1 MRLPLVLVD
10 PNMNYLILAILS
22 STCNHL
28 LFKSFSRYKID
39 LLTAI
44 SVNYAVCVAIGF
56 ASSQNHL
63 SISLIYHQ
71 DWFVFSIIQGGLL
84 ICCFFLMGLTTR
96 NQGVSVASLASRL
109 SVVIPIFAAFFLY
122 ADSFSQTKAAGI
134 ILAILALYLSSKKDN
149 NSPVLSKSKSILPL
163 ILFIGFG
170 THSTLLKFVQ
180 NNYLDDISYHAY
192 VMAAFLAA
200 FIISLL
206 IVVIRII
213 RERKPLHL
221 KHIVSGLILGCVNY
235 GSVYFLVKA
244 LSIPGWESSQVFPTL
259 SIAVVGTSS
268 ISAMLIF
275 KEKLHKKLIL
285 AITLGAA
292 AIILVNI

>member
-1 MRLPLVLVD
+1 MKAI
-10 PNMNYLILAILS
+10 MTYLILAVLS

-28 LFKSFSRYKID
+28 LFKAFSRYKVD

-44 SVNYAVCVAIGF
+44 SINYAVCVAIGF
-56 ASSQNHL
+56 ASTKSQL
-63 SISLIYHQ
+63 SISVIPHQ
-71 DWFVFSIIQGGLL
+71 NWFVFSIIQGGLL

-109 SVVIPIFAAFFLY
+109 SVVIPIVAAFFLY
-122 ADSFSQTKAAGI
+122 ADSLSQTKVAGI
-134 ILAILALYLSSKKDN
+134 ILAILALYLSSKKENDA
-149 NSPVLSKSKSILPL
+149 PVLSKGKSILPL
-163 ILFIGFG
+163 LLFIGFG

-200 FIISLL
+200 FVISLSIL
-206 IVVIRII
+206 VARTIRD
-213 RERKPLHL
+213 RKLLPLN
-221 KHIVSGLILGCVNY
+221 HIVSGLILGCVNY

-268 ISAMLIF
+268 VSAMLLF
-275 KEKLHKKLIL
+275 KEKLHQKLIL
-285 AITLGAA
+285 AIILGAA
-292 AIILVNI
+292 AIILVNIKL

>member
-1 MRLPLVLVD
+1 
-10 PNMNYLILAILS
+10 MNYLILAIVS

-28 LFKSFSRYKID
+28 IFKALSRYKID

-56 ASSQNHL
+56 ASTKSQL
-63 SISLIYHQ
+63 SISSIPHQ
-71 DWFVFSIIQGGLL
+71 DWFIFSIIQGGLL

-122 ADSFSQTKAAGI
+122 ADSFSQTKGTGI
-134 ILAILALYLSSKKDN
+134 ILAVLALYLSSRKN
-149 NSPVLSKSKSILPL
+149 NDTEVLSKRKSILPL
-163 ILFIGFG
+163 ILFAGFG
-170 THSTLLKFVQ
+170 IHSTLLKFVQ

-200 FIISLL
+200 FLISLFIL
-206 IVVIRII
+206 II
-213 RERKPLHL
+213 RTIQTRKALPL

-235 GSVYFLVKA
+235 GSVYFLVKT

-268 ISAMLIF
+268 ISAMLLF
-275 KEKLHKKLIL
+275 KEKLHKKIIL
-285 AITLGAA
+285 AIILGAA
-292 AIILVNI
+292 AIILVNIK